1 MGNLTDDIA
10 RLCGEIESLRES
22 RKVFEAELDKETKE
36 MKTEVSRMQAG
47 FRKDHDNMAQR
58 TKADRAKFVSNL
70 DVEVSGFLNAFYKAH
85 AEMAA
90 ITKKA
95 NVEFVSDI
103 ANHVSGLLTGYS
115 KNRKEMAVSTK
126 RNNAIFVAD
135 IIRFVNA
142 KDKETKAMMDGFR
155 AENAKM
161 AKAGKADRKKFVNN
175 LEGQVSVMRKAN
187 VDDLVGARGAW
198 ATLSPQGRKAKMVA
212 EQKAKAEQ
220 EKKAR
225 MEAELRAKALE
236 EMRQKTEAE
245 KSKAL
250 QESSTEKKKEKK

>member
-1 MGNLTDDIA
+1 MG
-10 RLCGEIESLRES
+10 
-22 RKVFEAELDKETKE
+22 
-36 MKTEVSRMQAG
+36 QA
-47 FRKDHDNMAQR
+47 
-58 TKADRAKFVSNL
+58 
-70 DVEVSGFLNAFYKAH
+70 
-85 AEMAA
+85 
-90 ITKKA
+90 
-95 NVEFVSDI
+95 
-103 ANHVSGLLTGYS
+103 
-115 KNRKEMAVSTK
+115 TK
-126 RNNAIFVAD
+126 RENTIFVAD
-135 IIRFVNA
+135 ITRFVNT
-142 KDKETKAMMDGFR
+142 KNQETKVLMDGFR

-161 AKAGKADRKKFVNN
+161 AKAGKADRKKFVNK
-175 LEGQVSVMRKAN
+175 LEDQVSVMRKAN

-236 EMRQKTEAE
+236 EMRQKTESE